1 MTSQG
6 TVTPPAPRGLSARG
20 AMAVCARAELRGPR
34 ALASAAAASRLVPA
48 PWGPVWWHL
57 RPHDLKVRPPGT
69 RAPRGCSRQRERGHL
84 PRGKPALTCRA
95 RRPENAGPGEA
106 RRPGRASATARF
118 PSGSNPGPRRE
129 KPGGRRLRGAAEDTR
144 DAAGSRER
152 SVSWPGCWD
161 RVCVTCS

>member
-6 TVTPPAPRGLSARG
+6 IVTPPAPRGLSALG
-20 AMAVCARAELRGPR
+20 AMAVCAHGAPGTAGPR
-34 ALASAAAASRLVPA
+34 QRCGGVSARPRPLGASVAAPASP
-48 PWGPVWWHL
+48 
-57 RPHDLKVRPPGT
+57 RPESPPPGT

-118 PSGSNPGPRRE
+118 PSGSNPDPRRE

>member
-6 TVTPPAPRGLSARG
+6 TVTPPAPRGLSTLG
-20 AMAVCARAELRGPR
+20 AMAVCTRGAPGTASPRQRCGGVSARPR
-34 ALASAAAASRLVPA
+34 PLGARVAAPASP
-48 PWGPVWWHL
+48 
-57 RPHDLKVRPPGT
+57 RPESPPPGT

-95 RRPENAGPGEA
+95 RRPENTGPGEA

-152 SVSWPGCWD
+152 SDSWPGCWG